1 MGLVAIFGAGVMG
14 ETLLSGLLR
23 AGRSADDLLVTERR
37 PDRAAE
43 LTEKYGVKVLSNIE
57 AADLAETLVFVV
69 KPQDMGALCDEISGH
84 VQRDNLVVSL
94 AAGITTEFLESRLPD
109 GVPVVRV
116 MPNTPALVD
125 QGMAAIAAGAHCDEQ
140 HLVEAEQLLATVGRV
155 LRVEEKH
162 LDAVTAVSGSGP
174 AYVFYVA
181 EAMIEAGVFLGMPR
195 ATATELVVQTLY
207 GSATMLR
214 ETGEHPSV
222 LRENV
227 TSPGGTTVAALRT
240 LDDHKVRAAFISALE
255 AARDRSHE
263 LASGS

>member
-1 MGLVAIFGAGVMG
+1 MTIALLGVGMMG
-14 ETLLSGLLR
+14 ENLLAGLL
-23 AGRSADDLLVTERR
+23 AG
-37 PDRAAE
+37 
-43 LTEKYGVKVLSNIE
+43 GVP
-57 AADLAETLVFVV
+57 AADIVGTDVRPERQQQIAETHGVRVVADNTEAVRGADTVVVIV
-69 KPQDMGALCDEISGH
+69 KPYDVAAVLDGISGTLEPGA
-84 VQRDNLVVSL
+84 LVVSL
-94 AAGITTEFLESRLPD
+94 AAGVELAVLEAHLPASQ
-109 GVPVVRV
+109 PVVRV

-140 HLVEAEQLLATVGRV
+140 HLVEAEELLATVGRV

-263 LASGS
+263 LASGQ

>member
-14 ETLLSGLLR
+14 ETLLAGLIR
-23 AGRSADDLLVTERR
+23 AGRPAAELVVTERR
-37 PDRAAE
+37 TDRAEE
-43 LTEKYGVKVLSNIE
+43 LRQRHGVEVVSNLD
-57 AADLAETLVFVV
+57 AAAKADTLVLVV
-69 KPQDMGALCDEISGH
+69 KPQDMGALCDEIAPH
-84 VQRDNLVVSL
+84 VRPGALVVSL
-94 AAGITTEFLESRLPD
+94 AAGITTDFLESRLPE

-125 QGMAAIAAGAHCDEQ
+125 QGMAAISPGVHCDQ
-140 HLVEAEQLLATVGRV
+140 AHLDEARQLLEAVGRV
-155 LRVEEKH
+155 VVLDEKH
-162 LDAVTAVSGSGP
+162 LDAVTAISGSGP
-174 AYVFYVA
+174 AYFFYIV
-181 EAMIEAGVFLGMPR
+181 EAMIEAGVFLGLPR
-195 ATATELVVQTLY
+195 STATELVVQTCY
-207 GSATMLR
+207 GAATMLR

-263 LASGS
+263 LASGQ